1 MAKRKK
7 TISCARCGRIEKRCR
22 RNPDTHIFCRHED
35 CVRER
40 KRERQRKSQKRKYR
54 EDKVFAEAERKRCG
68 ENLKARRKK
77 AETAEASEAKSEA
90 HANLELVVLGMLGSL
105 TDADDATAIRES
117 LRLFE
122 RRGQR
127 LAVFT
132 PLARGAP
139 SQNITKCS
147 STGVRG

>member
-7 TISCARCGRIEKRCR
+7 TICCARCGRAERRCR
-22 RNPDTHIFCRHED
+22 RNPDTHIFCRNED

-77 AETAEASEAKSEA
+77 VKAAEAIEAKSQT
-90 HANLELVVLGMLGSL
+90 HVSLELVVLGMLSSL
-105 TDADDATAIRES
+105 TDADDAAAVRES

-122 RRGQR
+122 RRGQS
-127 LAVFT
+127 LAIFA

-139 SQNITKCS
+139 RKNSAKRS

>member
-1 MAKRKK
+1 MAKHKK
-7 TISCARCGRIEKRCR
+7 TICCARCGRIERRCR

-40 KRERQRKSQKRKYR
+40 KRERQRKFQKRKYR
-54 EDKVFAEAERKRCG
+54 DDKVFAEAERKRCG

-77 AETAEASEAKSEA
+77 AKMVEASEAKSQP
-90 HANLELVVLGMLGSL
+90 HANLELVVLGMLGAL
-105 TDADDATAIRES
+105 TDADDVTAVRES

-127 LAVFT
+127 LAIFA

-139 SQNITKCS
+139 SQNTAKRS
-147 STGVRG
+147 STFV